1 MKTIRSILSTL
12 YVAAA
17 VSACT
22 PQMVFID
29 SSIVPSASGKVG
41 VRKDKNKNYVVNVN
55 VRNLAEPKKL
65 SPPSNTYVV
74 WMESGNDPVNK
85 LGQLVPSGRALE
97 ARLKATSIAK
107 PADIFITA
115 EDNAEVMSP
124 SGPTILTTR
133 K

>member
-1 MKTIRSILSTL
+1 MKTIRFILITL
-12 YVAAA
+12 YVASA

-22 PQMVFID
+22 PQLVFSD

-65 SPPSNTYVV
+65 SPPMNTYVV
-74 WMESGNDPVNK
+74 WMESGSDPVNK
-85 LGQLVPSGRALE
+85 LGQLLPAGRALE
-97 ARLKATSIAK
+97 ARLKATSTAK
-107 PADIFITA
+107 PDNIYITA

-124 SGPTILTTR
+124 SGQTILTT
-133 K
+133 KK